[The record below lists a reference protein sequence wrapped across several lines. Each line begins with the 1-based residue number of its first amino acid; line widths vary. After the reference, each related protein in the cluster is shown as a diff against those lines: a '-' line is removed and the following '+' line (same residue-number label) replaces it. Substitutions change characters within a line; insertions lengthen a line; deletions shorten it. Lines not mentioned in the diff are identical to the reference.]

1 MNNHNHTTD
10 HLSDEEIRAE
20 IEDQLMDRCLEEVLG
35 GVTPELADRKQR
47 PVVLAPA
54 STEET
59 PTAPETTSPRVINW
73 VASLVALGVC
83 LCVGVILQSGV
94 FVPEDEALE
103 GEVAMSEEAKT
114 QMNALSP
121 TLQSATLEGDS
132 TPHPTFIP
140 QDKLVAGAD
149 TYLLQVPESGENKAV
164 REQLLAEQQK
174 NTQLQIDYEQMKK
187 AAPGNERLL
196 SEVETLERSA
206 SPQQANP
213 GHPYAGPNSGSPN
226 APITFQQ
233 KNGDMKSNADFGL
246 SELPRLNKMP
256 YHSRLFKDNQGLQ
269 EGFTT
274 ELYSVVPNNDVPL
287 GWRKSTMQWDEN
299 GKWFYSGI
307 ADGLEGIGPGNSGD
321 NYAPVI
327 ENEFQVV
334 TDSPLSTFSVD
345 VDTASYSNTRRM
357 LTQYNMLPPPD
368 AVRIEEMI
376 NYFNYDY
383 PAPVGDDPFSV
394 TVEAS
399 VCPWQPSHQLV
410 RIGLKGKEIPLEEK
424 PASNLVFLLDVSGS
438 MNKPNK
444 IELLKSCLKM
454 MVDYLGE
461 NDSIAIVTYAS
472 GTRVVLPSTSGDQKS
487 IIMNALDNLRAG
499 GSTNGAAGIQL
510 AYEQATKNFIPGGIN
525 RVILATD
532 GDFNVGITSQGDLHR
547 MIEEKA
553 KSNVFLT
560 TLGFGFGNLQDN
572 TIELLADK
580 GNGNY
585 SYIDTLQEGRKVLID
600 EMCSTL
606 HTIAKDVKIQIEFNP
621 LEVAGYRL
629 IGYENRILA
638 ARDFND
644 DTKDAGEIGAG
655 HTVTAFYELIPAS
668 EAVDKEVDDLEF
680 QKPLKATKAAKN
692 GDLMVVKLR
701 YKKPDEDH
709 SALLKMNVANKTEQL
724 ARQSR
729 DFRFAASVASFG
741 MILRGSKYVGH
752 ANYDSVLEIAESS
765 LGDNPES
772 YRSEFVELVKLAKKL
787 DQRK

>member
-1 MNNHNHTTD
+1 MNNNHTTD
-10 HLSDEEIRAE
+10 HLSDEEIRTE
-20 IEDQLMDRCLEEVLG
+20 IEDRLMDIALEEVLG
-35 GVTPELADRKQR
+35 GVTPDHVDRNQ
-47 PVVLAPA
+47 PAVALAPV
-54 STEET
+54 STEE
-59 PTAPETTSPRVINW
+59 PEQETGRSLRTNLL
-73 VASLVALGVC
+73 ASLMAIGMCV
-83 LCVGVILQSGV
+83 CVGVILQSGV
-94 FVPEDEALE
+94 FVPETESLRND
-103 GEVAMSEEAKT
+103 VAMSEESINEAFSSVQLEGEISNQT
-114 QMNALSP
+114 WVANANDPSVQLDNVKRLHGIQEHLVREEPTRPVTVSEFTRPDSPQPIQKDFYGRPIVRNFSP
-121 TLQSATLEGDS
+121 TPAQNGRGL
-132 TPHPTFIP
+132 
-140 QDKLVAGAD
+140 GASD
-149 TYLLQVPESGENKAV
+149 NLAIMPASRRQLTESESGAV
-164 REQLLAEQQK
+164 RSDGFGVQPHIQ
-174 NTQLQIDYEQMKK
+174 NPRGGTSVDY
-187 AAPGNERLL
+187 
-196 SEVETLERSA
+196 STIET
-206 SPQQANP
+206 PP
-213 GHPYAGPNSGSPN
+213 
-226 APITFQQ
+226 
-233 KNGDMKSNADFGL
+233 M
-246 SELPRLNKMP
+246 
-256 YHSRLFKDNQGLQ
+256 
-269 EGFTT
+269 
-274 ELYSVVPNNDVPL
+274 PL
-287 GWRKSTMQWDEN
+287 GWRKSTM
-299 GKWFYSGI
+299 KWEDNHWGFNPQT
-307 ADGLEGIGPGNSGD
+307 DGLEGVGPGNSGD
-321 NYAPVI
+321 NYAPII

-357 LTQYNMLPPPD
+357 LTQNNMLPPPD

-376 NYFNYDY
+376 NYFNYNY

-399 VCPWQPSHQLV
+399 VCPWQPNHKLV

-487 IIMNALDNLRAG
+487 VIMNALDNLRAG

-547 MIEEKA
+547 LIEEKA

-600 EMCSTL
+600 EMGSTL
-606 HTIAKDVKIQIEFNP
+606 HTIAKDVKLQLEFNP
-621 LEVAGYRL
+621 LEVSAYRL

-644 DTKDAGEIGAG
+644 DAKDAGEIGAG

-680 QKPLKATKAAKN
+680 QKPLKPTKAAKA
-692 GDLMVVKLR
+692 GDMMVVKLR

-752 ANYDSVLEIAESS
+752 ANYDSVLEIAEES

-772 YRSEFVELVKLAKKL
+772 YRREFVELVKLAKRL